1 MSQDCSH
8 ATEEIVKSNLQ
19 KIINN
24 KDDSLKIQKLQKSI
38 QDLPFIDQVVVKK
51 KDGILKVTRNPK
63 GFVNTE
69 NGIKFTPDQNMFD
82 ETEFFVFLML
92 FLNPVYS

>member
-38 QDLPFIDQVVVKK
+38 QTNNEAIIEKAFNLSINKMQPVH
-51 KDGILKVTRNPK
+51 
-63 GFVNTE
+63 
-69 NGIKFTPDQNMFD
+69 
-82 ETEFFVFLML
+82 
-92 FLNPVYS
+92 LNVPMEELSLIHI